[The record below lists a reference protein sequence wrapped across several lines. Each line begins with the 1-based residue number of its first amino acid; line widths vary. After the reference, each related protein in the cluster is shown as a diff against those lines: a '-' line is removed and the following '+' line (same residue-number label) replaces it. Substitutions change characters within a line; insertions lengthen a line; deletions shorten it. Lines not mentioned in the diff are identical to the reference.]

1 MIEKLIE
8 YSLRNRLM
16 ILVMTVLVM
25 AAGWWSYERLPVDAF
40 PDVSPNLVQV
50 FTVTEGL
57 APEEVE
63 AFVTYPVETA
73 MLGLPGVEKIRS
85 VSNFGLSVVNVYF
98 EEGVDIYFSR
108 QLVNER
114 LQAAR
119 EQIPEGFGEPELG
132 PISTGMG
139 LVLFYFLEDTTGEY
153 SLEEL
158 RTTHDWVVA
167 RNLARVPGVTEVL
180 GIGGYEKQYHVV
192 IDPDALL
199 RYDLTIQQIIERVE
213 ANNLNIGAQFI
224 EENNEELV
232 VRSVGLAQKMEDLQR
247 IVVKTED
254 GRPIY
259 LNDVAELKIG
269 GAERR
274 GAQTRNGE
282 GEVVAG
288 MVVKLY
294 GTNASTVI
302 ASVEEKI
309 TEINGILPEGLHLK
323 PYYQQ
328 KDIVEASVATVTE
341 ALVTGIVLVALVL
354 LVFMGGF
361 RPSVVVAL
369 AIPFSV
375 LFAFIAMYW
384 FDLSANLMS
393 LGGLAI
399 AIGMMVDGTIVMVE
413 NIDRMLRD
421 PRNADPKESKLHV
434 VARACLEVGR
444 PVVFAIVIIIIVF
457 LPLFT
462 LQGVEG
468 KTFRPLAYTV
478 ALAMLGSLIFAIL
491 VAPMLGGLLM
501 KRGSKGQRGI
511 GAKGL
516 SGEQSKNNRPL
527 PWYQRWKRWRIFRRF
542 HSAPRPLNP
551 SARSAEPLAV
561 RLLLIPYRPLVKFF
575 VAQRWAAVLLSILLL
590 AAGVLVFPLLGSEF
604 TPRLNEGTIVVRLS
618 MAPSI
623 SLNESVRTTSIVERR
638 LLAIEEVISVTSR
651 VGRGE
656 VGAHA
661 DPINSAEMYVTLTP
675 RDEWRQPNDQSFIE
689 AEIRETVEGIPGV
702 LASLTQPIELTVAE
716 LLEGV
721 ETELAIKLFGEDLA
735 ELKTQADAIAAVLR
749 EVPGAADVQVDQV
762 TGTPQLLIT
771 PDFDA
776 IARYGINL
784 SDVQHTIQAAVGGA
798 EAGQVFEGIRRFD
811 ILVRYP
817 PEARDSREAIGDILI
832 ESPTPG
838 SQGTGAKIPL
848 SELATI
854 KRITGPRQ
862 ITREDTQRFITI
874 QNNVVGRDI
883 GSFVAEAQAAIDAEV
898 QLPTGYFTTWGG
910 SFRLAQEANK
920 RLVVVVPITLGIIC
934 LLLYSSFGSF
944 KNTMLILLNIP
955 LALVGGI
962 IALWIAG
969 ENLSVP
975 ASVGFIA
982 LFGIALENGMVL
994 LTYLNQLI
1002 EEGKPIDDASI
1013 EGASLRV
1020 RPVLMTAITTALG
1033 LVPLLIATG
1042 TGSEVQRPLAT
1053 VVIGGL
1059 VTSTLLT
1066 LLVLPALY
1074 KWFAIKVDRETAGD
1088 TAILQPAPA

>member
-1 MIEKLIE
+1 MIHRLID
-8 YSLRNRLM
+8 YSLHNRLLM
-16 ILVMTVLVM
+16 IVLAVLIM
-25 AAGWWSYERLPVDAF
+25 AVGWWSYTRLPVDAF

-63 AFVTYPVETA
+63 AFVTYPVETS

-98 EEGVDIYFSR
+98 EEGTDIYFSR
-108 QLVNER
+108 RLVNER
-114 LQAAR
+114 LQEAR

-132 PISTGMG
+132 PLSTGMG
-139 LVLFYFLEDTTGEY
+139 LILFYYLEDTTGEY

-180 GIGGYEKQYHVV
+180 GIGGFEKQYHVAV
-192 IDPDALL
+192 DPDALL
-199 RYDLTIQQIIERVE
+199 RYDLTVADVIERVE
-213 ANNLNIGAQFI
+213 ANNLNVGAQFI
-224 EENNEELV
+224 EQNNEELV
-232 VRSVGLAQKMEDLQR
+232 VRSVGLAENMDDLRR
-247 IVVKTED
+247 IVVKTDD

-259 LNDVAELKIG
+259 LDDVADLRIG
-269 GAERR
+269 GAVRR

-302 ASVEEKI
+302 ARVEQKI
-309 TEINGILPEGLHLK
+309 NEINGILPEGLKLT

-328 KDIVEASVATVTE
+328 KEIVEASVATVTQ
-341 ALVTGIVLVALVL
+341 ALVTGIILVALVL

-361 RPSVVVAL
+361 RPAVVVAL

-384 FDLSANLMS
+384 LDLSANLMS

-413 NIDRMLRD
+413 NIDRPRKYEAEVSWRD
-421 PRNADPKESKLHV
+421 HVALACKE
-434 VARACLEVGR
+434 VAR
-444 PVVFAIVIIIIVF
+444 PITFAIAIIIIVF

-478 ALAMLGSLIFAIL
+478 ALAMLGSLIFAL
-491 VAPMLGGLLM
+491 LLAPMLGALVM
-501 KRGSKGQRGI
+501 RRWTKGPRDEGTQ
-511 GAKGL
+511 
-516 SGEQSKNNRPL
+516 GEPEVPES
-527 PWYQRWKRWRIFRRF
+527 RRNWLRRSVGRL
-542 HSAPRPLNP
+542 HPRRVFSLVP
-551 SARSAEPLAV
+551 SSLHPSVPSSAEPLIV
-561 RLLLIPYRPLVKFF
+561 RLLLIPYRPLVRFF
-575 VAQRWAAVLLSILLL
+575 VKQRWAAVALAVLLL
-590 AAGVLVFPLLGSEF
+590 AVGALVFPLLGSEF
-604 TPRLNEGTIVVRLS
+604 TPRLNEGTIVVRLTQ
-618 MAPSI
+618 APSI
-623 SLNESVRTTSIVERR
+623 SLEESKQNALRVERR
-638 LLAIEEVISVTSR
+638 LLDIPEVIEVTSR

-661 DPINSAEMYVTLTP
+661 DPINSVEMYVILKP
-675 RDEWRQPNDQSFIE
+675 KDQWRQPNDQEFIE
-689 AEIRETVEGIPGV
+689 GEIREKVEDLPGIV
-702 LASLTQPIELTVAE
+702 ANLTQPIEMTVDE

-721 ETELAIKLFGEDLA
+721 KAELAVKLFGEDLGV
-735 ELKTQADAIAAVLR
+735 LKEQADAIAAVLR
-749 EVPGAADVQVDQV
+749 EVPGATDVQVDLV
-762 TGTPQLLIT
+762 TGTPQLLIR
-771 PDFDA
+771 PDFEA
-776 IARYGINL
+776 IARYGLNL
-784 SDVQHTIQAAVGGA
+784 SDVQDTIRAAVGGQ

-811 ILVRYP
+811 ILVRYT
-817 PEARDSREAIGDILI
+817 PEARDTPEAIGDILI
-832 ESPTPG
+832 APG
-838 SQGTGAKIPL
+838 SSDPDSELRVPL
-848 SELATI
+848 ADLATI
-854 KRITGPRQ
+854 ERISGPRQ

-883 GSFVAEAQAAIDAEV
+883 GSFVADAQAAIDAEV
-898 QLPTGYFTTWGG
+898 ALPPGYFTTWGG

-920 RLVVVVPITLGIIC
+920 RLALVVPITLFILC
-934 LLLYSSFGSF
+934 LLLYLSFGSL
-944 KNTMLILLNIP
+944 KNTLLILLNIP
-955 LALVGGI
+955 LALVGGVV
-962 IALWIAG
+962 ALWIAG

-994 LTYLNQLI
+994 LTYLNQLLD
-1002 EEGKPIDDASI
+1002 EGKPMDEASI
-1013 EGASLRV
+1013 EGASLRL
-1020 RPVLMTAITTALG
+1020 RPVLMTAVTTALG
-1033 LVPLLIATG
+1033 LAPLLIATG

-1059 VTSTLLT
+1059 ITSTVLT

-1074 KWFAIKVDRETAGD
+1074 KWFAPRPLAS
-1088 TAILQPAPA
+1088 